1 MSERSLQVEMEVD
14 EIMQKYDDGSG
25 TLDFD
30 EFQLVVQESQAFK
43 AGGIQ
48 NSLEECGFL
57 EATTGD
63 IYRYLGASAVGCAVL
78 SHRFRP
84 AERCALSGVR

>member
-1 MSERSLQVEMEVD
+1 MYVSERSLQVEMEVD

-63 IYRYLGASAVGCAVL
+63 IYRYLGASAVGF
-78 SHRFRP
+78 SHQFRP
-84 AERCALSGVR
+84 VSGVL